1 MEKSGFA
8 DRKEGLTQGGAE
20 FFAEWTVLCFVDEGF
35 TEGWCVGEREDA
47 WVVCRRRGVALS

>member
-20 FFAEWTVLCFVDEGF
+20 FFAEWTVLCFVDEG
-35 TEGWCVGEREDA
+35 
-47 WVVCRRRGVALS
+47 LI